1 MELFLPTSSKGVSPN
16 RRLGLNWI
24 SNGAPWHPERKVQ
37 VQVDQTRDIRL
48 DIRFFYIIEKGLAC
62 TIAIMVL
69 YSHHSLGIQSYL
81 LKFGTTG
88 PSKRTHPSQGVR
100 LDC

>member
-1 MELFLPTSSKGVSPN
+1 MAPRKEGPGPGRSNKGHPTG
-16 RRLGLNWI
+16 
-24 SNGAPWHPERKVQ
+24 HPF
-37 VQVDQTRDIRL
+37 
-48 DIRFFYIIEKGLAC
+48 FFYIIEKGLAC